1 MGLRAMDVW
10 QEYAENEA
18 WAVFDKA
25 RQVFGCW
32 HLEKPNPK
40 KAQMRRWYAPGRRQ
54 EIHQLQWCQ
63 RWNWETDRPSS
74 WCLGLRSWD
83 FAIDFAFFSN
93 ETVVYLSRLRLVLP
107 RWKRCGLILE
117 PRLVVS
123 CLRGSNKGIVNDP
136 IILTIYATGAPD
148 LTLIDLPVSHVYP
161 WRAVIRKMMW
171 RRSLRSYGEWD
182 SSYFSYE
189 PSTFC
194 SHQPWFNDCSHEVFF
209 FDFSMGSCGLESEI
223 GCRLQLKT
231 TICRFKDVSIC
242 SNNLRSMGTGSLSSR
257 KLSQGDTRYDPP
269 LHQRSTND
277 RPGCFFSCGLI
288 RSFFSPSPKK
298 PIEAPDFKGFSI
310 FSMFIAKKKRTQAF
324 KTLRVCCETF
334 CISPLQTA
342 HSLIYNK
349 KYVSSWEI

>member
-148 LTLIDLPVSHVYP
+148 LTLIDLPGITRVPVKGSDQKDDVEKVTQIL
-161 WRAVIRKMMW
+161 WGMGFELFQLWTIN
-171 RRSLRSYGEWD
+171 LLQ
-182 SSYFSYE
+182 
-189 PSTFC
+189 PSTMIQWLLTWSVFLTF
-194 SHQPWFNDCSHEVFF
+194 PW
-209 FDFSMGSCGLESEI
+209 GLVD
-223 GCRLQLKT
+223 L
-231 TICRFKDVSIC
+231 
-242 SNNLRSMGTGSLSSR
+242 NP
-257 KLSQGDTRYDPP
+257 KLAAD
-269 LHQRSTND
+269 
-277 RPGCFFSCGLI
+277 
-288 RSFFSPSPKK
+288 
-298 PIEAPDFKGFSI
+298 
-310 FSMFIAKKKRTQAF
+310 
-324 KTLRVCCETF
+324 
-334 CISPLQTA
+334 
-342 HSLIYNK
+342 YN
-349 KYVSSWEI
+349 